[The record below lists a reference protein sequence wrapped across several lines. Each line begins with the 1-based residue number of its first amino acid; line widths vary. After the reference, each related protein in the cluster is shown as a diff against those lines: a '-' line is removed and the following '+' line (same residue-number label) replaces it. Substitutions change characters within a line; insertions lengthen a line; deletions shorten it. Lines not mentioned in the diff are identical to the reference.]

1 MTLASCANEENVMAD
16 TPLPKD
22 WDQLLHRFAESLE
35 DVQQSLAKAAACQP
49 HTAYVERAPSYS
61 VPFDEHA
68 GKQADLT
75 NKATEITHWV
85 DAIESELRV
94 SEDLLRVLLEQTET
108 VRQSLAAWAGRAI
121 G

>member
-1 MTLASCANEENVMAD
+1 MPD

-22 WDQLLHRFAESLE
+22 WDHLLDCFAASLE
-35 DVQQSLAKAAACQP
+35 GVQQSLAKAAAWQA
-49 HTAYVERAPSYS
+49 TTSNVERAPSYS
-61 VPFDEHA
+61 VPLDEQAAQHA
-68 GKQADLT
+68 GLT

-94 SEDLLRVLLEQTET
+94 SEDLLRVLLAQTET
-108 VRQSLAAWAGRAI
+108 VRQNLAAWAGRAI

>member
-1 MTLASCANEENVMAD
+1 MPD
-16 TPLPKD
+16 TPLPQD
-22 WDQLLHRFAESLE
+22 WDQLLNRFAASLE
-35 DVQQSLAKAAACQP
+35 DVQQSLAKAAAWQGNAT
-49 HTAYVERAPSYS
+49 HVERAPSYS
-61 VPFDEHA
+61 VPLDEHA
-68 GKQADLT
+68 AKQAGLT

-94 SEDLLRVLLEQTET
+94 SEDLLRVLLAQTET